1 MRRLVMVSLLLVFS
15 QSLFGQPA
23 TYEYYFADGDYLFDY
38 DPGYTAVIRPG
49 DLSPR
54 IETLSVFR
62 HDSLLW
68 TLRDARITILDSDS
82 LGMPKDLT
90 GDKIED
96 VVVETYSGGAH
107 CCYTQYILS
116 LGPTLVFLDTID
128 HPGKWTD
135 RDHDGLWEVTAGDLT
150 LDYWKLP
157 HSDSPM
163 PIVVLEASRD
173 GFVPAPEMMLT
184 PEPSASDVLAML
196 KESRDANAWRDYG
209 PQTEREFMS
218 ASLAVLHRQLV
229 DLIYGGHA
237 KLGLELLEIGWPKVV
252 QGHEQYVM
260 DLRETLHKSPYWSAI
275 AELNQGTMFGY

>member
-1 MRRLVMVSLLLVFS
+1 MQVVLFLMLCATVS
-15 QSLFGQPA
+15 
-23 TYEYYFADGDYLFDY
+23 FAQDIQTQKIG
-38 DPGYTAVIRPG
+38 GYTFTISPAPDG
-49 DLSPR
+49 MMKDLVVMKQDK
-54 IETLSVFR
+54 SVWEVSDYMVR
-62 HDSLLW
+62 LLN
-68 TLRDARITILDSDS
+68 DDS
-82 LGMPKDLT
+82 LGMPDDLT
-90 GDKIED
+90 GDKISD

-107 CCYTQYILS
+107 CCYAQFVLS
-116 LGPTLVFLDTID
+116 LGTTLEVLDTID
-128 HPGKWTD
+128 HAGKWSD
-135 RDHDGLWEVTAGDLT
+135 RDHDGLWEVTANDLI

-157 HSDSPM
+157 HSDSPL

-173 GFVPAPEMMLT
+173 GFVPAPEMMRT

-218 ASLAVLHRQLV
+218 ASQAVLHRHLV
-229 DLIYGGHA
+229 DLIYTGHA

-252 QGHEQYVM
+252 QGREQYMM